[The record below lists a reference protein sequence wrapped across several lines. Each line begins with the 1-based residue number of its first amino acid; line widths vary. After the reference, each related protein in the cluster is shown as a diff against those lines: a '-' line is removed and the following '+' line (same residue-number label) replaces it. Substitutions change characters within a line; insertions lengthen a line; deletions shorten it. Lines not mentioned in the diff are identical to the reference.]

1 MKAPKLSVLIAAYNA
16 EQYLDECIQSV
27 LNQKYSDY
35 EIIIIDDGS
44 TDSTYDICKKYA
56 SQSKKIKVH
65 SWENHGLILAR
76 RKAIDLA
83 SGEYVLFLDADDAY
97 KANAFEE
104 IVKDIQDNADVII
117 YRFEFF
123 YENGTRKE
131 SKKFRYTE
139 YLPNDKNRLFRD
151 FILNYEYN
159 HMWSK
164 VMRREILLSDTY
176 NYNIFKSIK
185 LGEDLLQSIQVY
197 GNSERVLTSDKVIY
211 SYRVLK
217 NSMSHG
223 FNRKHIED
231 ITKVYSC
238 LEEYLRY
245 AKWNVGEEC
254 YNALTEAFSVKIASL
269 LRELWMS
276 DVSFGEK
283 KCISKDITMTNSSI
297 VDPNKMIRQNRI
309 LWKFAKKRC
318 WGKCAIYI
326 GVLEKINTVWKLIYR

>member
-197 GNSERVLTSDKVIY
+197 GNSERVFDF
-211 SYRVLK
+211 R
-217 NSMSHG
+217 
-223 FNRKHIED
+223 
-231 ITKVYSC
+231 
-238 LEEYLRY
+238 
-245 AKWNVGEEC
+245 
-254 YNALTEAFSVKIASL
+254 
-269 LRELWMS
+269 
-276 DVSFGEK
+276 
-283 KCISKDITMTNSSI
+283 
-297 VDPNKMIRQNRI
+297 
-309 LWKFAKKRC
+309 
-318 WGKCAIYI
+318 
-326 GVLEKINTVWKLIYR
+326 